1 MIKDKQL
8 SQPKKIALIFFIFPL
23 VLLCSTM
30 SNAEIRMINFDGYP
44 ITLILGEED
53 TVITS
58 AFLKSPSG
66 IHEISALRNLSYAGM
81 LSTQSK
87 IEEDSEE
94 GILWKL
100 TFFDPENQGSGLH
113 LWVATLL
120 QTPRLWVAS
129 TPIAA
134 TRWDKI
140 PTKLVVAKGTALYV
154 SPQTPI
160 YTDIKSF
167 EGADA
172 LSFVYTIRLTS
183 DGPMFYPEP
192 NVYKQLLATVEI
204 IKNSEYEPMKRQAY
218 TRLLNEFKNLSA
230 GNRPSTAV
238 IRNFNWKKILT
249 TEWQP

>member
-1 MIKDKQL
+1 M
-8 SQPKKIALIFFIFPL
+8 
-23 VLLCSTM
+23 
-30 SNAEIRMINFDGYP
+30 
-44 ITLILGEED
+44 
-53 TVITS
+53 
-58 AFLKSPSG
+58 
-66 IHEISALRNLSYAGM
+66 
-81 LSTQSK
+81 
-87 IEEDSEE
+87 
-94 GILWKL
+94 
-100 TFFDPENQGSGLH
+100 H
-113 LWVATLL
+113 LWVATIL

-160 YTDIKSF
+160 YTDIQSC

-218 TRLLNEFKNLSA
+218 TRLLSEFKNLSA